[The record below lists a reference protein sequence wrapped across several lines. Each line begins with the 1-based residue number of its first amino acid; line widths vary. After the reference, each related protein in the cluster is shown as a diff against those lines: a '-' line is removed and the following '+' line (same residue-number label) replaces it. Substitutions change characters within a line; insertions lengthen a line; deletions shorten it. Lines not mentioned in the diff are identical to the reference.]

1 MPLSLSLSLLWVHG
15 GDLQAKFALERSIR
29 VFTGRAPTK
38 EPRRANFMKHGA
50 VYRERTQILDSAR
63 ISLSVL
69 SFARR
74 IIIKYSL
81 WKYVWKEMLEFLEPR
96 YLMYVWV
103 KLRN

>member
-1 MPLSLSLSLLWVHG
+1 MRLSLSLSLLWVHG

-63 ISLSVL
+63 ISLSPFYLLLAELLL
-69 SFARR
+69 SIPSENMFER
-74 IIIKYSL
+74 KC
-81 WKYVWKEMLEFLEPR
+81 
-96 YLMYVWV
+96 
-103 KLRN
+103 